1 MVINWHIFA
10 KDLTLISDLRWRFL
24 KVEYINQI
32 KINRVVMGDITE
44 SLAGVLTGA
53 GVFVASAIIAAIF
66 FFIYYKIN
74 RSRQL
79 LNSLP
84 GLFTSLG
91 LLGTFVAICN
101 SLGDIPDNLEINTI
115 IPKLVPAFTSSIAG
129 LISAFIATAVCKIWY
144 SFDDR
149 KLDKKVDYTTPE
161 ESLFQLTKLIESSN
175 TYFKNTITIINESS
189 KDTQKLLGAISTQL
203 ENQTKK
209 EQEYNERLN
218 TSIGQQSKILEQF
231 INDFVKRMDDI
242 FTKMH
247 GQIEQNIKDF
257 GEEQFKK
264 CADTLEALTQKMSSL
279 STGLLEEQKTN
290 VQQMIDGTNTE
301 LQSVSNTVTE
311 QFNSLCTQMS
321 SALSTLRTSQDERL
335 TAIVSNYD
343 ALSERLASQNSDF
356 AEKMNAQINAEYE
369 KIQEQNANNLQ
380 QMVDLKDAYAEV
392 NQELLQSST
401 SMNREVSTE
410 LRNSLSTF
418 VSDLQKTIT
427 DEVNALSTAITTN
440 VEALEGSYDYISDHV
455 RNIKGN
461 YESAAQA
468 YIDAVNTAHRMNE
481 SQENMLST
489 INDSIE
495 HVKDTNEKVDT
506 VIAIIDERQERIENL
521 ISHINDISTTIEVLQ
536 KLESQLNKIANK

>member
-1 MVINWHIFA
+1 MNEIEFQW
-10 KDLTLISDLRWRFL
+10 LT
-24 KVEYINQI
+24 
-32 KINRVVMGDITE
+32 GP
-44 SLAGVLTGA
+44 LAGVLTGK
-53 GVFVASAIIAAIF
+53 GVFGVSLFLAVVFGI
-66 FFIYYKIN
+66 IYYFN

-101 SLGDIPDNLEINTI
+101 SLGTINEDTLEIDVI
-115 IPKLVPAFTSSIAG
+115 IRNLVPAFTSSIAG
-129 LISAFIATAVCKIWY
+129 LISAFIATAGCKIWY
-144 SFDDR
+144 SFEDK
-149 KLDKKVDYTTPE
+149 KLDEKVDKKSPE
-161 ESLFQLTKLIESSN
+161 ECLHSLTLLTEQTNGKLSTISQQLIDQAAKNE
-175 TYFKNTITIINESS
+175 TYN
-189 KDTQKLLGAISTQL
+189 D
-203 ENQTKK
+203 
-209 EQEYNERLN
+209 RLN
-218 TSIGQQSKILEQF
+218 TTISQQSKILEQF

-311 QFNSLCTQMS
+311 QINALCTQMT

-343 ALSERLASQNSDF
+343 ALSERLSSQNSEF
-356 AEKMNAQINAEYE
+356 AEKMNAQMNAEYE
-369 KIQEQNANNLQ
+369 KIQEQSANSLQ
-380 QMVDLKDAYAEV
+380 QMVDLKDAYTEV
-392 NQELLQSST
+392 NQEMLQSST
-401 SMNREVSTE
+401 AMNREISAE

-418 VSDLQKTIT
+418 VTDLQKAVI
-427 DEVNALSTAITTN
+427 DEVNVLSTAIVTN
-440 VEALEGSYDYISDHV
+440 VEALEKSYAYISDHV

-481 SQENMLST
+481 SQENMLTT
-489 INDSIE
+489 INDSMK
-495 HVKDTNEKVDT
+495 HVVHTNEKVDE
-506 VIAIIDERQERIENL
+506 VIAVMEERQERIENL
-521 ISHINDISTTIEVLQ
+521 ISHINEISTTIEMLQ
-536 KLESQLNKIANK
+536 KLESQLNRIANK

>member
-1 MVINWHIFA
+1 MNEIEFQW
-10 KDLTLISDLRWRFL
+10 LTEPLA
-24 KVEYINQI
+24 
-32 KINRVVMGDITE
+32 DI
-44 SLAGVLTGA
+44 LTGK
-53 GVFVASAIIAAIF
+53 GVFIASLIIGGIF
-66 FFIYYKIN
+66 SWIYYKN

-101 SLGDIPDNLEINTI
+101 SLGDINQDNLEIDTI
-115 IPKLVPAFTSSIAG
+115 IRELIPAFTSSIAG
-129 LISAFIATAVCKIWY
+129 LISAFIATAGCKIWY
-144 SFDDR
+144 SFEDR
-149 KLDKKVDYTTPE
+149 QLDERVQLKTPE
-161 ESLFQLTKLIESSN
+161 ECLFEMTHLLETTNENLSNIEQQLV
-175 TYFKNTITIINESS
+175 
-189 KDTQKLLGAISTQL
+189 
-203 ENQTKK
+203 
-209 EQEYNERLN
+209 EQNIKTDAYSERLN
-218 TSIGQQSKILEQF
+218 TTVSQQSRIFEQF

-311 QFNSLCTQMS
+311 QINALCTQMN
-321 SALSTLRTSQDERL
+321 SALSTLRTSQDEKL

-343 ALSERLASQNSDF
+343 ALSERLASQNSEF
-356 AEKMNAQINAEYE
+356 AEKMNAQMNAEYE
-369 KIQEQNANNLQ
+369 KIQEQSVNSLQ
-380 QMVDLKDAYAEV
+380 QMVDLKDAYTEV
-392 NQELLQSST
+392 NQEMLQSST
-401 SMNREVSTE
+401 AMNREVSTE

-418 VSDLQKTIT
+418 VTDLQKTVT
-427 DEVNALSTAITTN
+427 DEVKVLSTAIATN
-440 VEALEGSYDYISDHV
+440 VEALEKSYAYISDHV
-455 RNIKGN
+455 ANIKGN

-481 SQENMLST
+481 NQENMLAT
-489 INDSIE
+489 INDSMK
-495 HVKDTNEKVDT
+495 HVVYTNEKVDE
-506 VIAIIDERQERIENL
+506 VIAVMEERQERIENL
-521 ISHINDISTTIEVLQ
+521 ISHINEIGTTIEILQ

>member
-1 MVINWHIFA
+1 MNEIEFQW
-10 KDLTLISDLRWRFL
+10 LT
-24 KVEYINQI
+24 
-32 KINRVVMGDITE
+32 GP
-44 SLAGVLTGA
+44 LAGELTGK
-53 GVFVASAIIAAIF
+53 GVFGVSLFLAVVFGI
-66 FFIYYKIN
+66 IYYFN

-101 SLGDIPDNLEINTI
+101 SLGTINEDTLEIDVI
-115 IPKLVPAFTSSIAG
+115 IRNLVPAFTSSIAG
-129 LISAFIATAVCKIWY
+129 LISAFIATAGCKIWY
-144 SFDDR
+144 SFEDK
-149 KLDKKVDYTTPE
+149 KLDEKVDKKSPE
-161 ESLFQLTKLIESSN
+161 ECLHSLTLLTEQTNGKLSTISQQLIDQAAKNE
-175 TYFKNTITIINESS
+175 TYN
-189 KDTQKLLGAISTQL
+189 D
-203 ENQTKK
+203 
-209 EQEYNERLN
+209 RLN
-218 TSIGQQSKILEQF
+218 TTISQQSKILEQF

-311 QFNSLCTQMS
+311 QINALCTQMT

-356 AEKMNAQINAEYE
+356 AEKMNAQMNAEYE
-369 KIQEQNANNLQ
+369 KIQEQSANSLQ
-380 QMVDLKDAYAEV
+380 QMVDLKDAYTEV
-392 NQELLQSST
+392 NQEMLQSST
-401 SMNREVSTE
+401 AMNREVSAE

-418 VSDLQKTIT
+418 VTDLQKAVT
-427 DEVNALSTAITTN
+427 DEVNVLSTAIVTN
-440 VEALEGSYDYISDHV
+440 VEALEKSYAYISDHV

-481 SQENMLST
+481 SQENMLTT
-489 INDSIE
+489 INDSMK
-495 HVKDTNEKVDT
+495 HVVHTNEKVDE
-506 VIAIIDERQERIENL
+506 VIAVMEERQERIENL
-521 ISHINDISTTIEVLQ
+521 ISHINEISTTIEMLQ
-536 KLESQLNKIANK
+536 KLESQLNRIANK

>member
-1 MVINWHIFA
+1 MNEIEFQW
-10 KDLTLISDLRWRFL
+10 LT
-24 KVEYINQI
+24 
-32 KINRVVMGDITE
+32 GP
-44 SLAGVLTGA
+44 LAGVLTGK
-53 GVFVASAIIAAIF
+53 GVFGVSLFLAVVFGI
-66 FFIYYKIN
+66 IYYFN

-101 SLGDIPDNLEINTI
+101 SLGTINEDTLEIDVI
-115 IPKLVPAFTSSIAG
+115 IRNLVPAFTSSIAG
-129 LISAFIATAVCKIWY
+129 LISAFIATAGCKIWY
-144 SFDDR
+144 SFEDKQLDEKVDKKSPEECLHSLTLLTEQTNR
-149 KLDKKVDYTTPE
+149 KLSTI
-161 ESLFQLTKLIESSN
+161 SQQLIDQAAKNE
-175 TYFKNTITIINESS
+175 TYN
-189 KDTQKLLGAISTQL
+189 D
-203 ENQTKK
+203 
-209 EQEYNERLN
+209 RLN
-218 TSIGQQSKILEQF
+218 TTISQQSKILEQF

-242 FTKMH
+242 FTRMH

-311 QFNSLCTQMS
+311 QINALCTQMT

-356 AEKMNAQINAEYE
+356 AEKMNAQMNAEYE
-369 KIQEQNANNLQ
+369 KIQEQSANSLQ
-380 QMVDLKDAYAEV
+380 QMVDLKDAYTEV
-392 NQELLQSST
+392 NQEMLQSST
-401 SMNREVSTE
+401 AMNREVSAE

-418 VSDLQKTIT
+418 VSDLQKTVT
-427 DEVNALSTAITTN
+427 DEVNVLSTAIATN
-440 VEALEGSYDYISDHV
+440 VEALEKSYAYISDHV

-481 SQENMLST
+481 SQENMLTT
-489 INDSIE
+489 INDSMK
-495 HVKDTNEKVDT
+495 HVVHTNEKVDE
-506 VIAIIDERQERIENL
+506 VIAVMEERQERIENL
-521 ISHINDISTTIEVLQ
+521 ISHINEISTTIEMLQ
-536 KLESQLNKIANK
+536 KLESQLNRIANK

>member
-1 MVINWHIFA
+1 MNEIEFQW
-10 KDLTLISDLRWRFL
+10 LT
-24 KVEYINQI
+24 
-32 KINRVVMGDITE
+32 GP
-44 SLAGVLTGA
+44 LAGLLTGK

-66 FFIYYKIN
+66 IGVYYKN

-101 SLGDIPDNLEINTI
+101 SLGDINQDNLEIDTI
-115 IPKLVPAFTSSIAG
+115 ITQLVPAFTSSIAG
-129 LISAFIATAVCKIWY
+129 LISAFIATAISKIWY
-144 SFDDR
+144 SFEDR
-149 KLDKKVDYTTPE
+149 KLDEKVDMKSPE
-161 ESLFQLTKLIESSN
+161 ECLHSLTLLTEQTNGKLSTISQQLIDQAAKNE
-175 TYFKNTITIINESS
+175 TYN
-189 KDTQKLLGAISTQL
+189 D
-203 ENQTKK
+203 
-209 EQEYNERLN
+209 RLN
-218 TSIGQQSKILEQF
+218 TTISQQSKILEQF

-264 CADTLEALTQKMSSL
+264 CADTLEALTDKMSAL

-311 QFNSLCTQMS
+311 QINALCTQMS
-321 SALSTLRTSQDERL
+321 SALTTLRTSQDERL

-343 ALSERLASQNSDF
+343 ALSERLASQNSEF
-356 AEKMNAQINAEYE
+356 AEKMNAQMNAEYE
-369 KIQEQNANNLQ
+369 KIQEQSANSLQ
-380 QMVDLKDAYAEV
+380 QMVDLKDAYTEV
-392 NQELLQSST
+392 NQEMLQSST
-401 SMNREVSTE
+401 AMNREVSAE

-418 VSDLQKTIT
+418 VTDLQKTVT
-427 DEVNALSTAITTN
+427 DEVNVLSTAIVTN
-440 VEALEGSYDYISDHV
+440 VEALEKSYAYISDHV

-481 SQENMLST
+481 SQENMLTT
-489 INDSIE
+489 INDSLK
-495 HVKDTNEKVDT
+495 HVVHTNEKVDE
-506 VIAIIDERQERIENL
+506 VIAVMEERQERIENL
-521 ISHINDISTTIEVLQ
+521 ISHINEISTTIEMLQ
-536 KLESQLNKIANK
+536 KLESQLNRIANR